1 MNRFT
6 SIALVGVGLLS
17 LGTTAIAQPAASP
30 APRGGESRQPMDR
43 AALQS
48 RAAAMF
54 DAADKN
60 RDGLLSVEERQAQR
74 AEGREKM
81 RERMFARLDANKDGT
96 ISKEE
101 FNARRNA
108 TRPARPEGA
117 RDGKRERSAAFR
129 NHGRGFGGMMM
140 MPRQLAE
147 YRDKPIPRATFIEA
161 SLVRFDRID
170 TDRDGKISATER
182 DAARK
187 AMMERRN
194 QQRPATSR
202 PTS

>member
-6 SIALVGVGLLS
+6 SIALVGVGMLS

-43 AALQS
+43 AALQA

-81 RERMFARLDANKDGT
+81 RERMFARLDANNDGT

-117 RDGKRERSAAFR
+117 RDEKRERSAAFR
-129 NHGRGFGGMMM
+129 SHGRGFGGMMM
-140 MPRQLAE
+140 PHQLAE

-161 SLVRFDRID
+161 SLVRFDRMD
-170 TDRDGKISATER
+170 TDRDGKISAAER

-187 AMMERRN
+187 AMMERRT
-194 QQRPATSR
+194 QQRPATSK